1 MFFTAAWL
9 LFAAEAGALS
19 FSQSTGLVSLK
30 VTPEYKTLSPA
41 SKTIDI
47 ITEADIKP
55 GWHLYWDN
63 PGDIGGPT
71 SLSFFESPHY
81 TEIGN
86 THTAPEKSV
95 YEDIITSYVYTKKV
109 YFRSTFALKDLAT
122 VQRLPFNLVLSY
134 TACSESCLP
143 EEIPLSFALPV
154 AAAAEKNPTFLNT
167 LLTAENTFPVR
178 LPATASLSGELLKV
192 ELQDQILKDCSE
204 AEFVS
209 RHPKKCSLGTAGNH
223 RRRT

>member
-1 MFFTAAWL
+1 MITAKSCLAIRSGRFNERNAMLKKYFMLLTACLFFTAAWL

-41 SKTIDI
+41 SETIDI
-47 ITEADIKP
+47 IAEADIKP

-81 TEIGN
+81 TEIGS

-109 YFRSTFALKDLAT
+109 YFRSTFALKNLEA

-143 EEIPLSFALPV
+143 EEIALSFALPV
-154 AAAAEKNPTFLNT
+154 AETAEKNPTFLNT
-167 LLTAENTFPVR
+167 LLTAENTFP
-178 LPATASLSGELLKV
+178 A
-192 ELQDQILKDCSE
+192 
-204 AEFVS
+204 
-209 RHPKKCSLGTAGNH
+209 RHGFPL
-223 RRRT
+223 RRTAET